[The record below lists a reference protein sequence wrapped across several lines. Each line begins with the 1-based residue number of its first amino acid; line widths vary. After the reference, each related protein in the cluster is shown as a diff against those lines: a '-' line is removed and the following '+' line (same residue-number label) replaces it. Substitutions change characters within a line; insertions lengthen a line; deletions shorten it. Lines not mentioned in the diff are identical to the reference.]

1 MGISGR
7 GSLLRHIAQAQ
18 QHHQSHLAVSRKLT
32 QRPAA
37 ADDRSY
43 FNYFKGHMAV
53 LASCRAT
60 DLNALEG
67 ARAARPQASGEP
79 GSSVVL
85 LGPHPHARDV
95 VAHIAATNA
104 KTRRR

>member
-1 MGISGR
+1 MSLR
-7 GSLLRHIAQAQ
+7 GETHPGCCMQLQI
-18 QHHQSHLAVSRKLT
+18 
-32 QRPAA
+32 
-37 ADDRSY
+37 DRSY
-43 FNYFKGHMAV
+43 FNNQAPWISTISGLKGQSWQSSF
-53 LASCRAT
+53 LPLPIST
-60 DLNALEG
+60 LWNLEG